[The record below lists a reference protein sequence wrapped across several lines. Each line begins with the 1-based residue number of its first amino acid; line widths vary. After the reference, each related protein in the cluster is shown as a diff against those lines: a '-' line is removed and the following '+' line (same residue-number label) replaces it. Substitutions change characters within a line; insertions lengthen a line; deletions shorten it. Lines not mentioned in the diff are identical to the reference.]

1 VYCTNPH
8 TAQELKAET
17 EAIAEEITGENFV
30 IRLQMRF
37 HSHNISF
44 SALENYKYTIH

>member
-1 VYCTNPH
+1 
-8 TAQELKAET
+8 
-17 EAIAEEITGENFV
+17 V

-44 SALENYKYTIH
+44 SALENYKYTIHWNCCMLLWIPYDQKPVFVKLSFIYFYI